1 MVDRDGFRC
10 VACFRRLG
18 EHAQNLPTISITAPP
33 YLLSLGI
40 PRDLMSLVLLAAPL
54 SGLVV
59 QPIIG
64 HYADHSK
71 SRYGRRRPYMFV
83 GTILAGLSM
92 LLLGY
97 GKPAVELVFGAD
109 SKVVNSQPC
118 AHKFVSYV
126 THGRVI

>member
-1 MVDRDGFRC
+1 MASAASLFVLAFPFYGIQSVWSTEMAFGASC
-10 VACFRRLG
+10 VWSTCASLLTSG
-18 EHAQNLPTISITAPP
+18 SAPP

-64 HYADHSK
+64 HRADYSK

-83 GTILAGLSM
+83 GSIVAGLSM

-109 SKVVNSQPC
+109 SKLAS
-118 AHKFVSYV
+118 S
-126 THGRVI
+126 

>member
-1 MVDRDGFRC
+1 
-10 VACFRRLG
+10 
-18 EHAQNLPTISITAPP
+18 
-33 YLLSLGI
+33 
-40 PRDLMSLVLLAAPL
+40 MSLVLLAAPL

-64 HYADHSK
+64 HRADYSK

-83 GTILAGLSM
+83 GSIVAGLSM

-109 SKVVNSQPC
+109 SKLAS
-118 AHKFVSYV
+118 S
-126 THGRVI
+126 